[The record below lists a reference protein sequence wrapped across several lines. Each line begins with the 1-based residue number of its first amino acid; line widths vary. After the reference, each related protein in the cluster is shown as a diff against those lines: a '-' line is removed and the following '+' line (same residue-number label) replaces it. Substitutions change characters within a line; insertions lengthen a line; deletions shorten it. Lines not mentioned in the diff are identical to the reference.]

1 MNYKESS
8 RLRDS
13 IANIYV
19 EVCQDLVLELFSFT
33 EVFSKESNKLLKKWS
48 KSLRVVNVTS
58 YGWPSNK
65 MKYSKI

>member
-8 RLRDS
+8 RLRGS

-33 EVFSKESNKLLKKWS
+33 EVFSKESNKLLKK
-48 KSLRVVNVTS
+48 
-58 YGWPSNK
+58 
-65 MKYSKI
+65 